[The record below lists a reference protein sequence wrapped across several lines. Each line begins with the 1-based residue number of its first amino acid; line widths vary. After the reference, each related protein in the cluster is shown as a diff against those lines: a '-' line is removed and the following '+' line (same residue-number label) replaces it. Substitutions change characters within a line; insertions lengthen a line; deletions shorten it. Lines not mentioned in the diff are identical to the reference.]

1 VQRFRGPK
9 KGVRCVAFSPDG
21 KHLVAGGY
29 DGSVRLWNFQGGEP
43 LRLRGSGRTPRSLAW
58 AADSSRVF
66 WSEGGEGNFKV
77 FAATLTGEKQLLLS
91 APMSGGSIG
100 LSRDGRTL
108 YAATHDAIRRLDLA
122 AGVEL
127 PAWPTRSPGYLA
139 VSPDGKTLAS
149 THPLS
154 PGAFERVDAFH
165 VVFWDTA
172 TGQPLSKL
180 RGCGGY
186 FDGVAFSSDGT
197 RLATLAHTK
206 LQLWALPAGREIA
219 AHESKKFFTSL
230 AFSPDGRR
238 LATASNDQ
246 TVCFWDGETGALR
259 QAFHWQINK
268 VLTVAFAPDGM
279 RAAAGGEF
287 GHIVVWDVD

>member
-1 VQRFRGPK
+1 LQGPK
-9 KGVRCVAFSPDG
+9 KGIRCVAFSPDG
-21 KHLVAGGY
+21 KYLVAGGY

-43 LRLRGSGRTPRSLAW
+43 VRLRGSGLTPRSLAW
-58 AADSSRVF
+58 AADGSRVI
-66 WSEGGEGNFKV
+66 WSEGGEGNLKV
-77 FAATLTGEKQLLLS
+77 YAATLTGEKQHLLG
-91 APMSGGSIG
+91 APMSGGGIC
-100 LSRDGRTL
+100 LSRDGRIL
-108 YAATHDAIRRLDLA
+108 YVATHDAIRRLDLA

-127 PAWPTRSPGYLA
+127 PAWPSRSPGYLA
-139 VSPDGKTLAS
+139 VSPDGRTLAS

-154 PGAFERVDAFH
+154 PLALEPVDAFH

-172 TGQPLSKL
+172 TGQPLSRL

-186 FDGVAFSSDGT
+186 FDGIAFAANGA

-206 LQLWALPAGREIA
+206 FQLWAPPDGREVA

-230 AFSPDGRR
+230 AVSPDGRL
-238 LATASNDQ
+238 LATSSNDQ

-268 VLTVAFAPDGM
+268 VLTVAFAADGM
-279 RAAAGGEF
+279 RAAAGGSF